1 MLQSQAKTVRYI
13 HPVENLV
20 QSLCFDKD
28 MEQDCHG
35 QCCGEI
41 CTSHSKTIYLK
52 QMETSRLIKIEFDQV
67 FSNACLEV

>member
-1 MLQSQAKTVRYI
+1 MILKLIYFLMLQSQAKTVRYI

-35 QCCGEI
+35 QCYGEI

-52 QMETSRLIKIEFDQV
+52 QMETSRLSHIV
-67 FSNACLEV
+67 